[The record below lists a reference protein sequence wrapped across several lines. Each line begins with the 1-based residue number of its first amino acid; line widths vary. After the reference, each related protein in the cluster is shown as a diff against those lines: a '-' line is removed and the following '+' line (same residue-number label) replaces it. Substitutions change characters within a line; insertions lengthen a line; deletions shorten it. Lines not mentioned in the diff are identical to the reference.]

1 MLLFQGSLHQV
12 ELVRG
17 LCSSLDVAA
26 AEVLV
31 KASVFE
37 VQTTK
42 DDSSGVQIALN
53 ILGAAISGGVGSVA
67 APVLAFAKGGFS
79 LAVSRLAS
87 DSRFKLVS
95 SPTLRVTSGE
105 SARVMVGQ
113 DVPVLGAL
121 TVTASGAPVQS
132 VNYQSSGV
140 SLNISPV
147 VLGRVVRVT
156 LKQEISD
163 FANTTTG
170 VNGSP
175 TLLTRSVSSVVGL
188 HAGEVVFLGGLD
200 QSDDTDTKSGSPWLP
215 KFFASSTGIGDKTE
229 LVVMLEVDAL

>member
-1 MLLFQGSLHQV
+1 M
-12 ELVRG
+12 
-17 LCSSLDVAA
+17 
-26 AEVLV
+26 
-31 KASVFE
+31 
-37 VQTTK
+37 
-42 DDSSGVQIALN
+42 
-53 ILGAAISGGVGSVA
+53 
-67 APVLAFAKGGFS
+67 
-79 LAVSRLAS
+79 AVSKLAS

-147 VLGRVVRVT
+147 VLGGVIRVT

-170 VNGSP
+170 VNSSP

-200 QSDDTDTKSGSPWLP
+200 QSDDTDTKSRSPWLP
-215 KFFASSTGIGDKTE
+215 RLFDSSSGVGNKTE